1 MTRRAAMY
9 AIIFDEH
16 DMEKPL
22 KRISSVHR
30 TRQTAETA
38 LGKHRRIHGKKFQEC
53 NMRIVWVEKKVKAGD
68 SVTPA
73 QFETWRPGETIPVG
87 ETHSD
92 ED

>member
-1 MTRRAAMY
+1 VY

-16 DMEKPL
+16 DLGKPV
-22 KRISSVHR
+22 KRVTSVHR
-30 TRQTAETA
+30 TRDSAEA
-38 LGKHRRIHGKKFQEC
+38 ELSEHRKTHGKKVEEC
-53 NMRIVWVEKKVKAGD
+53 NMRIVWVEKKIKTGD

-73 QFETWRPGETIPVG
+73 QFETWRPGEPVPEG